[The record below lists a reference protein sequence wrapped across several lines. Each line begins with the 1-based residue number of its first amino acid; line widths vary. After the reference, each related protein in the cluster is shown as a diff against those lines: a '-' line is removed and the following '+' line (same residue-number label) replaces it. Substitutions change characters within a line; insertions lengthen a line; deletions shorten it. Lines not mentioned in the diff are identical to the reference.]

1 MRFLQKFHPNHP
13 LSKPGAVGGVIAPRL
28 EWKFSWED
36 LDKWGILQIPRC
48 EKVLTQHSIQTQ
60 AKNYEKKLQSA
71 IEKYAA
77 NGSIALD
84 SGVVHHDRQEKFEE
98 FPTFGKSMEQLGA
111 MIHHSASAMD
121 QTLPSLESSHNN
133 DLLRRL
139 VHSISRRSFSQ
150 ADNEKDHLTTFA
162 PPISI
167 TPMLSFSYI
176 FSVQAKLI
184 NTACLRMFFSEHN
197 IRSHLTLLRRFQL
210 FGNGVFSS
218 RLSHAL
224 FDDELDAT
232 ERRAG
237 GYRSGGSMGLK
248 LGSRDSWP
256 PASSELRLALM
267 GVLTESFSESI
278 GGREEAPH
286 QRGGIY
292 AAGKEGELPGGLSF
306 AVRDM
311 TQEELER
318 CMDPNCI
325 EALDFLKLQYNPPSP
340 LEAIIT
346 PTALYRYD
354 RVFKLLLRL
363 LRMLFVVNKLFR
375 DATSRASC
383 WTGFDPVAHKFR
395 IEAHHFVS
403 TVCGYMFE
411 TGVGSTWKKFD
422 EKLADIERKLCGGE
436 EGLEGEGLERLR
448 GYHESILD
456 RIMFATLTRK
466 RQAPVMKLV
475 EDIFVAVLSFAK
487 YSHERASGRK
497 GGTMGTMGERELA
510 DLYKVFRRRIGI
522 FISVCRGLSEKRGYG
537 DGRRDLEGRRAVDAI
552 FGTGYKEEGNL
563 LGMLLVRLEMTG
575 YYSESVSVGV
585 VKGK

>member
-1 MRFLQKFHPNHP
+1 M
-13 LSKPGAVGGVIAPRL
+13 
-28 EWKFSWED
+28 
-36 LDKWGILQIPRC
+36 
-48 EKVLTQHSIQTQ
+48 
-60 AKNYEKKLQSA
+60 
-71 IEKYAA
+71 
-77 NGSIALD
+77 
-84 SGVVHHDRQEKFEE
+84 HHDRQEKFEE
-98 FPTFGKSMEQLGA
+98 FPTFGKSTEELGA

-121 QTLPSLESSHNN
+121 QALPPLESSHNN

-139 VHSISRRSFSQ
+139 VLSISRRSFSQ
-150 ADNEKDHLTTFA
+150 THDEKDHLTTFA

-184 NTACLRMFFSEHN
+184 NTACLRMFFSEHK

-210 FGNGVFSS
+210 FGNGVFAS

-232 ERRAG
+232 ERRTG
-237 GYRSGGSMGLK
+237 GYRSGGTMGLK

-267 GVLTESFSESI
+267 GVLTESFSESL

-286 QRGGIY
+286 HRGGIH
-292 AAGKEGELPGGLSF
+292 ASGKEGELPGGLSF

-318 CMDPNCI
+318 CMDPDGI

-354 RVFKLLLRL
+354 RLFKLLLRV

-383 WTGFDPVAHKFR
+383 WAGIDPIAQKFR

-422 EKLADIERKLCGGE
+422 EKLADIERKLCGDE

-475 EDIFVAVLSFAK
+475 EDIFVAVLGFAK

-497 GGTMGTMGERELA
+497 LGTMGEKELA
-510 DLYKVFRRRIGI
+510 ELYKVFRRRVGI

-563 LGMLLVRLEMTG
+563 LGMLLLRLEMTG
-575 YYSESVSVGV
+575 YYSESVGVGGG

>member
-1 MRFLQKFHPNHP
+1 M
-13 LSKPGAVGGVIAPRL
+13 
-28 EWKFSWED
+28 
-36 LDKWGILQIPRC
+36 
-48 EKVLTQHSIQTQ
+48 LTWRSIQTQ
-60 AKNYEKKLQSA
+60 AKNYEKQLQFA

-77 NGSIALD
+77 NGSIVLD
-84 SGVVHHDRQEKFEE
+84 SGVVHHDKQEKFEE
-98 FPTFGKSMEQLGA
+98 FPTFGKSKEELGV

-121 QTLPSLESSHNN
+121 QDLPPLESSHNN

-139 VHSISRRSFSQ
+139 VLSISRRGFSQ
-150 ADNEKDHLTTFA
+150 THDEKDHLTTFA

-176 FSVQAKLI
+176 LSVQAKII
-184 NTACLRMFFSEHN
+184 NTACLRMFFSEHK
-197 IRSHLTLLRRFQL
+197 IRSHLTLLRRFHL
-210 FGNGVFSS
+210 FGNGVFAS

-232 ERRAG
+232 ERGTG
-237 GYRSGGSMGLK
+237 GHRTGGTMGLK

-267 GVLTESFSESI
+267 GVLTESFSESL
-278 GGREEAPH
+278 GGREEASH
-286 QRGGIY
+286 RSGIY
-292 AAGKEGELPGGLSF
+292 ASGKEGELPGGLSF

-318 CMDPNCI
+318 CMDPNGI

-354 RVFKLLLRL
+354 RLFKLLLRV

-375 DATSRASC
+375 DATSRATC
-383 WTGFDPVAHKFR
+383 WRDISPIAQKFR
-395 IEAHHFVS
+395 IEAHHFVN
-403 TVCGYMFE
+403 TICGYMFE
-411 TGVGSTWKKFD
+411 SGVGSTWKKFD
-422 EKLADIERKLCGGE
+422 EKLADIERKLRGDE

-475 EDIFVAVLSFAK
+475 EDIFVAVLGFAK
-487 YSHERASGRK
+487 YSHEMASGRRA
-497 GGTMGTMGERELA
+497 GTMGEKELA
-510 DLYKVFRRRIGI
+510 ELYKVFRRRVGI

-575 YYSESVSVGV
+575 YYSESVGAGG

>member
-1 MRFLQKFHPNHP
+1 MWR
-13 LSKPGAVGGVIAPRL
+13 
-28 EWKFSWED
+28 
-36 LDKWGILQIPRC
+36 
-48 EKVLTQHSIQTQ
+48 SIQTQ
-60 AKNYEKKLQSA
+60 AKNYEKQLQFA

-77 NGSIALD
+77 NGVLD

-98 FPTFGKSMEQLGA
+98 FSAFGKSKEELGA
-111 MIHHSASAMD
+111 MIHHSACAMD
-121 QTLPSLESSHNN
+121 QALPPLESSHNN

-139 VHSISRRSFSQ
+139 VLSISRRGFSQ
-150 ADNEKDHLTTFA
+150 THDEKDEKDHLTTFA

-176 FSVQAKLI
+176 FSVQAKII
-184 NTACLRMFFSEHN
+184 NTACLRMFFSEHK

-210 FGNGVFSS
+210 FGNGVFAS

-232 ERRAG
+232 ERHTS
-237 GYRSGGSMGLK
+237 GYRSGGTMGLK

-267 GVLTESFSESI
+267 GVLTESFSESL
-278 GGREEAPH
+278 GEGEEALRH
-286 QRGGIY
+286 HRRGIHT
-292 AAGKEGELPGGLSF
+292 AGKEGELPGGLSF

-318 CMDPNCI
+318 CMDPNGI
-325 EALDFLKLQYNPPSP
+325 EALDFLKLHYTPPSP

-354 RVFKLLLRL
+354 RLFKLLLRV

-375 DATSRASC
+375 DAKSLFRDATSRAGCLVDFS
-383 WTGFDPVAHKFR
+383 PVAQKFR

-403 TVCGYMFE
+403 TICGYMFE
-411 TGVGSTWKKFD
+411 SGVGSTWKKFD
-422 EKLADIERKLCGGE
+422 EKLADIERKLCGDE

-475 EDIFVAVLSFAK
+475 EDIFVAVLGFAK
-487 YSHERASGRK
+487 YSHEMASGRQASA
-497 GGTMGTMGERELA
+497 MGEKDLTE
-510 DLYKVFRRRIGI
+510 LYKVFRRRVGI

-575 YYSESVSVGV
+575 YYSESVVAGAA
-585 VKGK
+585 KGK